1 MGLNGCCS
9 CVKYL
14 MVLIN
19 ILFWLIGLTIVITSV
34 WMLTDPT
41 FMLSMTQSYNHYH
54 IALYVFLGIG
64 ILITLG
70 AFFGCWGV
78 CRESQCLLVS
88 FFCVILIVMV
98 AQIAAGAWA
107 FHNKD
112 KLDDIVRA
120 AVKSSVQEEYGQST
134 MSSRTVTFDT
144 LQKNLKC
151 CGADGPG
158 DWATS
163 RFNNVDRTN
172 IVEIAV
178 SSMNVFYNI
187 PESCCKD
194 DLKDN
199 ECELSRRLKFG
210 GPLNAAI
217 YQQGCVD
224 KLIDIIYENWVTIF
238 AVTAA
243 VILLELLSLTF
254 ALSLCCAVRNQHYK
268 A

>member
-1 MGLNGCCS
+1 MLNLCS
-9 CVKYL
+9 CCYFS
-14 MVLIN
+14 IS
-19 ILFWLIGLTIVITSV
+19 LFSLQLIGLSFVIVSL

-41 FMLSMTQSYNHYH
+41 FMLSMTQSYNHYN
-54 IALYVFLGIG
+54 IALYTFLAIG
-64 ILITLG
+64 ALITLG
-70 AFFGCWGV
+70 AFFGCMGV
-78 CRESQCLLVS
+78 CRESQCMLMA
-88 FFCVILIVMV
+88 FFSVILVVMV
-98 AQIAAGAWA
+98 AQIAAAAWA

-120 AVKSSVQEEYGQST
+120 AVKSSVQEEYGQRG
-134 MSSRTVTFDT
+134 MSSHTVSFDS
-144 LQKNLKC
+144 LQKNLQC

-172 IVEIAV
+172 IVDIAV

-194 DLKDN
+194 NLKDN
-199 ECELSRRLKFG
+199 ECDQNRRLKFG
-210 GPLNAAI
+210 GPLNTSI
-217 YQQGCVD
+217 YHQGCVD
-224 KLIDIIYENWVTIF
+224 KLIDIIYDNWVTIF
-238 AVTAA
+238 ATTAA

>member
-1 MGLNGCCS
+1 FLWQ
-9 CVKYL
+9 
-14 MVLIN
+14 I
-19 ILFWLIGLTIVITSV
+19 IGLTFVISAV

-41 FMLSMTQSYNHYH
+41 FVLSMSQSYQHYQ
-54 IALYVFLGIG
+54 IALYVLLGIG

-78 CRESQCLLVS
+78 CRESQCFLVS
-88 FFCVILIVMV
+88 FFCVILVVMV

-107 FHNKD
+107 YHNQD
-112 KLDDIVRA
+112 KLDDIIRA
-120 AVKSSVQEEYGQST
+120 AVKSTVQHEYGQST
-134 MSSRTVTFDT
+134 MSSQTVTFDA

-187 PESCCKD
+187 PESCCKE

-199 ECELSRRLKFG
+199 ECEMSRRLKFG
-210 GPLNAAI
+210 GPLNQAI
-217 YQQGCVD
+217 YQTGCVD
-224 KLIDIIYENWVTIF
+224 KMIECVSENWIPIF
-238 AVTAA
+238 AVTVS
-243 VILLELLSLTF
+243 VIFLELLSLTF
-254 ALSLCCAVRNQHYK
+254 ALSLCCAVRNKHYK

>member
-9 CVKYL
+9 CVKFL
-14 MVLIN
+14 MVLFN
-19 ILFWLIGLTIVITSV
+19 ILFWVIGLAIVIASA
-34 WMLTDPT
+34 WLLTDPT
-41 FMLSMTQSYNHYH
+41 FVLSMTQSYNHYY

-64 ILITLG
+64 VLITIG
-70 AFFGCWGV
+70 AFFGCCGV
-78 CRESQCLLVS
+78 LKESQCLLVS
-88 FFCVILIVMV
+88 FFCVILVVMV

-120 AVKSSVQEEYGQST
+120 SVKYSVQEEYGQSS

-144 LQKNLKC
+144 IQKNLKC
-151 CGADGPG
+151 CGADGPA

-172 IVEIAV
+172 IVDIAI

-194 DLKDN
+194 ELKEN
-199 ECELSRRLKFG
+199 VCEMSRKLKFG
-210 GPLNAAI
+210 GTINPAI
-217 YQQGCVD
+217 HQQGCVD
-224 KLIDIIYENWVTIF
+224 KLIEVIYENWVLLFGITGGI
-238 AVTAA
+238 V
-243 VILLELLSLTF
+243 LLELLALTLS
-254 ALSLCCAVRNQHYK
+254 LSLCCAVRSQQYK